1 MAPKKGKAKINLPHP
16 VNTDEEVLAPFLKEK
31 DLPLEGSVSLQLLGH
46 ARSNNSEYGDGII
59 LDVILDGKKFA
70 FDVKFD
76 SRNYTKLFRKFGDD
90 PDNWTG
96 SAEIERDRYMGNDYV
111 KVL

>member
-1 MAPKKGKAKINLPHP
+1 MTPKNKKAKINLPHP
-16 VNTDEEVLAPFLKEK
+16 VTADEEVLAPFLKAK

-59 LDVILDGKKFA
+59 LDVIFDAKKFA
-70 FDVKFD
+70 LDVKFD
-76 SRNYTKLFRKFGDD
+76 SRNYIKLFRKFGDD

-96 SAEIERDRYMGNDYV
+96 DVEIVRDRYMGNDYV
-111 KVL
+111 KVV

>member
-1 MAPKKGKAKINLPHP
+1 MAPKKEKAKINLPDP
-16 VNTDEEVLAPFLKEK
+16 VNTDEEVLAPFLKAK
-31 DLPLEGSVSLQLLGH
+31 DLPPEGRVSLQLLGH

-76 SRNYTKLFRKFGDD
+76 GRNYTKLFRKFAGDL
-90 PDNWTG
+90 DNWTG
-96 SAEIERDRYMGNDYV
+96 LVEVEKDRYKGNDYV
-111 KVL
+111 NVL